1 MLNKESIQEIRL
13 GDQIKQQMTVMFA
26 DIRGWT
32 TLSETMS
39 PQDNFK
45 FINGYLR
52 RVSPVI
58 EKHNGFIDQ
67 YYGDGV
73 MALFPDN
80 PDDAVMA
87 AIAMHGV
94 VDEYNEERKTYGL
107 LPMGIGVGLHL
118 GDLMLGII
126 GSEERMQ
133 GAVVSDD
140 VNLAARLEGLTRI
153 YGSSVTLSEL
163 TFSQLKDPHRYMHR
177 FVDKV
182 SVKGKKKP
190 VSVYEVYDGDPN
202 EVAGT
207 ERGDQRRIRSGFTA
221 LL

>member
-1 MLNKESIQEIRL
+1 
-13 GDQIKQQMTVMFA
+13 
-26 DIRGWT
+26 
-32 TLSETMS
+32 
-39 PQDNFK
+39 
-45 FINGYLR
+45 
-52 RVSPVI
+52 
-58 EKHNGFIDQ
+58 
-67 YYGDGV
+67 
-73 MALFPDN
+73 
-80 PDDAVMA
+80 
-87 AIAMHGV
+87 
-94 VDEYNEERKTYGL
+94 
-107 LPMGIGVGLHL
+107 VGLHL

-140 VNLAARLEGLTRI
+140 VNLAARLEGLTRV

-202 EVAGT
+202 EVAVLKEETKGEFEAGLQLYYDRTFSEASVKFSQVLQKKPGRQGGPHLSGT
-207 ERGDQRRIRSGFTA
+207 VCLVYGERRSGRLDRGGNPDKEIA
-221 LL
+221 P

>member
-1 MLNKESIQEIRL
+1 
-13 GDQIKQQMTVMFA
+13 
-26 DIRGWT
+26 
-32 TLSETMS
+32 
-39 PQDNFK
+39 
-45 FINGYLR
+45 
-52 RVSPVI
+52 
-58 EKHNGFIDQ
+58 
-67 YYGDGV
+67 
-73 MALFPDN
+73 MALFPDS

-94 VDEYNEERKTYGL
+94 VDEYNEERQSHGL

-126 GSEERMQ
+126 GSEDRMQ

-163 TFSQLKDPHRYMHR
+163 TFTQLKDPHRYMHR

-190 VSVYEVYDGDPN
+190 VSVYEVYDGDPK
-202 EVAGT
+202 EVAVLKEETKSQFEAGLT
-207 ERGDQRRIRSGFTA
+207 LYYGRQFSEASVKFSQVLQKNPEDKAARIYLERSARYMVKAVPEDWTGVETLTQK
-221 LL
+221 